1 MKKENRW
8 AMVFPLIIIWAAA
21 ILLFHGM
28 CAIEPT
34 LAVSPKLFSFGDW
47 LARSQDGILYKVFW
61 TIGDWTDCQ
70 GFRSL
75 PGGAALVL
83 SGLIVHFILKKGCKA
98 KMYPVAAPRWEL
110 CRRSY

>member
-47 LARSQDGILYKVFW
+47 LARSQGWHTL
-61 TIGDWTDCQ
+61 
-70 GFRSL
+70 
-75 PGGAALVL
+75 
-83 SGLIVHFILKKGCKA
+83 
-98 KMYPVAAPRWEL
+98 
-110 CRRSY
+110 

>member
-61 TIGDWTDCQ
+61 TLETGRTARVFGHCREALHWSFQ
-70 GFRSL
+70 G
-75 PGGAALVL
+75 L
-83 SGLIVHFILKKGCKA
+83 SFILF
-98 KMYPVAAPRWEL
+98 
-110 CRRSY
+110 